1 MEFLNDL
8 LGISLLASTSVLPHD
23 GQLGLLANAALMP
36 ICNMNFLDGFK
47 RREMM
52 SNALNNLSQM
62 AQKKKKNKRG
72 TVNKA

>member
-1 MEFLNDL
+1 
-8 LGISLLASTSVLPHD
+8 
-23 GQLGLLANAALMP
+23 
-36 ICNMNFLDGFK
+36 MNFLDGFK